1 MRQKVKG
8 QTELNII
15 NQNNT
20 TNRDPNMNQTN
31 TQAIRDRLTPCLFGF
46 ALIAVGLAI
55 CFVGAQNVKWILD
68 HGILTAPVLVL
79 VVFAAVGAGFNSGA
93 LLQK

>member
-1 MRQKVKG
+1 LWQKVKG

-15 NQNNT
+15 NQNNIP
-20 TNRDPNMNQTN
+20 NREPNMNQT
-31 TQAIRDRLTPCLFGF
+31 QIGKDRLTPCLFGF
-46 ALIAVGLAI
+46 ALITVGLAI
-55 CFVGAQNVKWILD
+55 CFVGAQNLKWILD

-79 VVFAAVGAGFNSGA
+79 VIFAVLGAGSIAGA